1 MATEYWPTNLVW
13 PILLTNWVPVSLTWP
28 EPSCTSKQLKPMD
41 TPVGTVTD
49 TGEFEENTKTLPLS
63 DCKILYEE
71 AVMVELYADYLVTLL
86 SPKSWSYAPP

>member
-1 MATEYWPTNLVW
+1 
-13 PILLTNWVPVSLTWP
+13 
-28 EPSCTSKQLKPMD
+28 MD

-86 SPKSWSYAPP
+86 SPKS